1 MSAATDVTETAAR
14 FAKSIMALPPLPA
27 TAQEI
32 LTCFG
37 DEFID
42 AEKVAAVVE
51 GDPGICA
58 KLLGLANSAYFGLAE
73 PVNDMGEAISR
84 VLGVDTVR
92 SLVLAM
98 AIQQS
103 FNSKQCPQFDIERFW
118 TQSLMAAECCKKI
131 ALADESADDAE
142 RDLAYSAGL
151 CHNLGLMALTHIE
164 PERTNV
170 VLKRHHDND
179 RADAL
184 ADLFQAEF
192 ETDHKIVTAELGR
205 IWSLPAPMVASYQ
218 YRAFP
223 QAHCDFRLGLVV
235 AAGVTAVENAER
247 EDTQRCSLSNW
258 SAQLGIDDED
268 IQGMAILSERQ
279 KERVQSLA
287 SNMTR

>member
-1 MSAATDVTETAAR
+1 MTSVSNISATATR
-14 FAKSIMALPPLPA
+14 FAQSIAALPPLPA
-27 TAQEI
+27 TAQQI

-42 AEKVAAVVE
+42 ADKVTAVVE

-73 PVNDMGEAISR
+73 PVNTVGEAISR

-103 FNSKQCPQFDIERFW
+103 FDNKGCPNFSTEQFW
-118 TQSLMAAECCKKI
+118 LHALLAAECCKKI
-131 ALADESADDAE
+131 AAADEAADEAV

-151 CHNLGLMALTHIE
+151 CHNLGLMALVHME
-164 PERTNV
+164 PRRVNT
-170 VLKRHHDND
+170 VLMAHQQRNEP
-179 RADAL
+179 DAL
-184 ADLFQAEF
+184 SELLLKEF
-192 ETDHKIVTAELGR
+192 ATDHKIMTGELAR
-205 IWSLPAPMVASYQ
+205 VWSLPAPMLAAYQ

-223 QAHCDFRLGLVV
+223 QSHCEERLGAVV
-235 AAGVTAVENAER
+235 AAGVTAVENIEVAEDQR
-247 EDTQRCSLSNW
+247 VSLNSWAVMLGMDAEDLQ
-258 SAQLGIDDED
+258 D
-268 IQGMAILSERQ
+268 MAVLSERQ
-279 KERVQSLA
+279 HERVQSLV

>member
-1 MSAATDVTETAAR
+1 MTAASNTSETATR
-14 FAKSIMALPPLPA
+14 FAQSIATLPPLPA

-42 AEKVAAVVE
+42 ADKVTSVVE

-73 PVNDMGEAISR
+73 PVNTIGEAISR

-103 FNSKQCPQFDIERFW
+103 FNNKGCPAFNTERFW
-118 TQSLMAAECCKKI
+118 LQALLAAECCKKI
-131 ALADESADDAE
+131 ATADEGADDAV

-151 CHNLGLMALTHIE
+151 CHNLGLMALVHME
-164 PERTNV
+164 PNRVNV
-170 VLKRHHDND
+170 VLAAHAQQAKPDT
-179 RADAL
+179 L
-184 ADLFQAEF
+184 SELFLNEF
-192 ETDHKIVTAELGR
+192 ATDHKIMTAELAR
-205 IWSLPAPMVASYQ
+205 VWSLPEPMLIAYQ

-223 QAHCDFRLGLVV
+223 QSHCDERLGAVV
-235 AAGVTAVENAER
+235 AAGVVAVENTEVEEEQRISLDAWAVMLGLDGEDMQEMAE
-247 EDTQRCSLSNW
+247 LSP
-258 SAQLGIDDED
+258 
-268 IQGMAILSERQ
+268 RQ
-279 KERVQSLA
+279 KDRVHSLV